1 MIFGEIES
9 FVSLL
14 ERVIKPL
21 KQHEVIK
28 NNDLIS
34 TRLVKICEAH
44 GVHRNQ
50 IPKILGSGLTLY
62 DVKND
67 STLLKK
73 LDDDILNK
81 AAELLG
87 VNRDWLD
94 GASNEIYPTY
104 DFYKDSEGFQEFL
117 TNKLNSG
124 FELDGVLLTPIKN
137 YKYHGALLLLQEK
150 IGELNNKPYYRYYLC
165 NNWRHNYWKSRVY
178 LTTCISMCWLNKI
191 YIRGLSVTP
200 SYLESLANGTTLL
213 NFKNDGIFNIN
224 GKSWYAE
231 DMALLPDVFLK
242 DLDPEYQ
249 KFGIK
254 AGLSFWLEMHS
265 LGFMNCGIENN
276 DARLR
281 FLKELEKY
289 A

>member
-21 KQHEVIK
+21 KQHKVIK

-34 TRLVKICEAH
+34 TRLVEICEAH

-50 IPKILGSGLTLY
+50 IPKILGSGLALY

-124 FELDGVLLTPIKN
+124 FELDGVLLTPTKN

-150 IGELNNKPYYRYYLC
+150 IGELNGNPYYRYYLC

-231 DMALLPDVFLK
+231 DMALLPDIFLK

>member
-14 ERVIKPL
+14 ERVVKPS
-21 KQHEVIK
+21 KQHKTIK
-28 NNDLIS
+28 NDDLIS
-34 TRLVKICEAH
+34 SRLIKICEAH
-44 GVHRNQ
+44 GIHRNQ

-94 GASNEIYPTY
+94 GSSNEIYPTY

-117 TNKLNSG
+117 ANKLNSG
-124 FELDGVLLTPIKN
+124 FELDGVLLTPTKN
-137 YKYHGALLLLQEK
+137 YKYHGALLLLQET
-150 IGELNNKPYYRYYLC
+150 IGELNSKPYYRYYLC

-178 LTTCISMCWLNKI
+178 LTTCISMCWLNKV
-191 YIRGLSVTP
+191 YIRGLCVTP

-213 NFKNDGIFNIN
+213 NFRNNGIFNIN